1 MQGGGVAGGSWIRW
15 PVTPPPL
22 RRVWRSKVGKV
33 EKIVKVMAK
42 IKAKCS
48 GQLPYYNSIL
58 WHLHVFCAATI
69 FN

>member
-1 MQGGGVAGGSWIRW
+1 MQGGWPGGVGFGAQS
-15 PVTPPPL
+15 PPPL